1 MTLPAAVVEPTL
13 IHRLRSIVGARD
25 LGHLDER
32 LRRLDVLAA
41 EDLAAVERAIAA
53 LPREGALA
61 LRSAG
66 HLLDLGGKRLRPL
79 CVALASRLGTGFGD
93 AARSLAIAVEMVH
106 SATLLHDD
114 VVDYGEL
121 RRGAPTA
128 RALFGNA
135 ASIFAGDWLLI
146 EALGLVRAAGIGDT
160 LERLLGVVRDMI
172 MGESRQLELRGRVCP
187 DRSAYL
193 SIVEGK
199 TASLFSWAAYAGG
212 CAGGL
217 APVST
222 HALERYGRNMGM
234 AFQIVD
240 DLLDFTGD
248 AEKLGKNPFADLREG
263 KTTYPLLLAL
273 EQEPALRER
282 LDQALRDGDP
292 PDAQLRSEIT
302 QALHR
307 SGALAESRL
316 FAERFVA
323 DALEALVSLP
333 AGAARDALETVAQA
347 AITRDH

>member
-1 MTLPAAVVEPTL
+1 MTLPAVVAPTL

-79 CVALASRLGTGFGD
+79 CVALASRLGGGFD
-93 AARSLAIAVEMVH
+93 ERARAIAIAVEMVH

-146 EALGLVRAAGIGDT
+146 EALNMVRAARLGDT
-160 LERLLGVVRDMI
+160 LERLLAVVRDMI
-172 MGESRQLELRGRVCP
+172 LGESRQLELRGRVCP

-193 SIVEGK
+193 AIVEGK

-212 CAGGL
+212 CAGAL
-217 APVST
+217 DDAST
-222 HALERYGRNMGM
+222 LALERYGRSMGM
-234 AFQIVD
+234 AFQIID

-248 AEKLGKNPFADLREG
+248 ADKLGKNPFADLREG
-263 KTTYPLLLAL
+263 KTTYPLLIAL
-273 EQEPALRER
+273 ENEPGLRER
-282 LDQALRDGDP
+282 LDQALRDGDA
-292 PDAQLRSEIT
+292 PDTQLREAIT

-307 SGALAESRL
+307 TGALDESRR
-316 FAERFVA
+316 FAERHVA
-323 DALEALVSLP
+323 EALHALSTLP
-333 AGAARDALETVAQA
+333 SGPAREALETVAQA

>member
-1 MTLPAAVVEPTL
+1 MTLTLVAEPSL

-172 MGESRQLELRGRVCP
+172 LGESRQLELRGRVCP

-217 APVST
+217 APTST
-222 HALERYGRNMGM
+222 LALERYGRNMGM

-273 EQEPALRER
+273 EKEPALRER

-302 QALHR
+302 LALHR
-307 SGALAESRL
+307 SGALEESRR

-323 DALEALVSLP
+323 EALEALATLP
-333 AGAARDALETVAQA
+333 AGPARDALETVAQA